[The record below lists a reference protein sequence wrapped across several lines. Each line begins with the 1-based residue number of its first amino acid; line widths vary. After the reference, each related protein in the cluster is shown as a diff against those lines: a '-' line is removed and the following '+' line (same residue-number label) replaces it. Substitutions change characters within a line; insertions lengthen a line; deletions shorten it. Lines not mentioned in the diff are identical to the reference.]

1 MTGRLHFTKIKDP
14 RKLGSISPGSIAF
27 CIMSIFFLT
36 MTLLRPHIAIASTAR
51 GMELCAK
58 TLIPSLFPFMV
69 ISDILVSSGALSLL
83 GRPLHTPMRKLFG
96 ISGDG
101 GCAVIIGILC
111 GFPVGTKTAV
121 ALYEERRISKN
132 ELEHVLML
140 CNLPS
145 SAFLINAVGIS
156 LFGSHTVGLLLYLA
170 NIVSTL
176 IIGLVS
182 KAFFEIPDEPPA
194 NAQRDPRKSGV
205 SIFTSAITS
214 SATGM
219 LYVCAFVVFFST
231 LVGSLEAM
239 IAGLSLPD
247 VFTPLWF
254 GFFEMTQG
262 VTKAALC
269 SSRQLG
275 LLSTAIVSG
284 WSGLSVHFQIMSLCQ
299 SHALSFRPYFI
310 SKLMSAI
317 INSAIFT
324 AAMTLFPSLLRS

>member
-1 MTGRLHFTKIKDP
+1 MTERLHFTKIKNSYP
-14 RKLGSISPGSIAF
+14 LKVSPGNISF
-27 CIMSIFFLT
+27 CLMSLFFLAI
-36 MTLLRPHIAIASTAR
+36 TLIHPQIAISSTAR
-51 GMELCAK
+51 GMELCTK
-58 TLIPSLFPFMV
+58 SLIPSLFPFMV
-69 ISDILVSSGALSLL
+69 ISDILVSSGAISLL
-83 GRPLHTPMRKLFG
+83 GRPLHTPMRTLFG

-101 GCAVIIGILC
+101 GSAVVIGILC

-121 ALYEERRISKN
+121 SLYEDGRISKS

-145 SAFLINAVGIS
+145 AAFLINAVGIS
-156 LFGSHTVGLLLYLA
+156 LFGSHAVGLPLYFA

-176 IIGLVS
+176 VIGLVS
-182 KAFFEIPDEPPA
+182 KAFFKLPDEPLA
-194 NAQRDPRKSGV
+194 KAKAKQRKSGA

-214 SATGM
+214 SATGL

-239 IAGLSLPD
+239 ISGLSLPD
-247 VFTPLWF
+247 IFTPLWF

-275 LLSTAIVSG
+275 SISAAIVSG

-299 SHALSFRPYFI
+299 SHTLSFRPYFI
-310 SKLMSAI
+310 SKLLSAI
-317 INSAIFT
+317 INAAIFT
-324 AAMTLFPSLLRS
+324 AAMMLFPSLLRS